1 MACKDG
7 SIYTQLSTIKRKIQR
22 EQHDYVGSGGTAK
35 IAFGAGDNS
44 TASGG
49 AASILCGIR
58 NKGSMLENATAE
70 YK

>member
-7 SIYTQLSTIKRKIQR
+7 SIYTQLSTIKRKI
-22 EQHDYVGSGGTAK
+22 HDYVGSGGTAK